1 MMDSTT
7 LDPVITR
14 QAPVSVSTTLS
25 PIDLG
30 ALWRQLLAEAG
41 CCGDPIMGRLLQ
53 TSIRRHPDFRT
64 ALAWLIARKLAD
76 ATVPAEALAD
86 LVVESHT
93 ADPEIVA
100 AAASD
105 LVAIKER
112 DPASPDL
119 VTPFLYFKGFQSLQM
134 YRVAHWLWQDG
145 RRHLAQHLQSR
156 ASELFG
162 LDIHPAAQIGRR
174 VLIDHGTGI
183 VIGETAVLED
193 DVSMLQG
200 VTLGGTGKSIGDRH
214 PKIRR
219 GVLIGAGA
227 KILGNIEIG
236 EGAKIGAG
244 SIVLESVRPY
254 TTVVGNPARLV
265 GTRHSS
271 MPAFT
276 MDQSLPPV
284 DYII

>member
-1 MMDSTT
+1 MDSTT
-7 LDPVITR
+7 LDPVIIR
-14 QAPVSVSTTLS
+14 QAPVSASTTLS

-41 CCGDPIMGRLLQ
+41 CCGDPIMSRLLQ
-53 TSIRRHPDFRT
+53 TSIRRHGDFRT

-86 LVVESHT
+86 LVVEAHT